1 MIIIVVATALL
12 LVIIGVLSVQLSN
25 ITNITNL
32 SNFQQDGYY
41 FLQYYPATSVL
52 GHALLERYYSQLY
65 PKEINYDP
73 SRYEEYVSDMD
84 LIGNAVYI
92 GQTKDESFSYYLKQK
107 NYMFGN
113 PCTYNQTVLLSAQTT
128 LTKCLTIYN
137 KTFSN
142 GITTFLR

>member
-1 MIIIVVATALL
+1 M
-12 LVIIGVLSVQLSN
+12 N
-25 ITNITNL
+25 
-32 SNFQQDGYY
+32 
-41 FLQYYPATSVL
+41 
-52 GHALLERYYSQLY
+52 
-65 PKEINYDP
+65 
-73 SRYEEYVSDMD
+73 

-113 PCTYNQTVLLSAQTT
+113 PCKYNQTVLLLAQTT
-128 LTKCLTIYN
+128 LAKCLSIYN